1 MQEFKDDND
10 GVSSVVEKQR
20 KFFAS
25 AQTREFAFRSD
36 ALLKVEKYLINHREQ
51 LLQAL
56 AEDLRKPALEAF
68 LAEYYF
74 LLQEVRLIRKG
85 LKKWMKPKKVKCPIY
100 FQPCK
105 SSVVREPFGVILIIA
120 PWNYPIQLAI
130 SPLIAAIAAGNTV
143 VLKPSE
149 VSTASERFLVEMV
162 AECFDAEYVATV
174 TGGVDVAQR
183 LLETKFDFIFY
194 TGSTEVGK
202 IVAGQ
207 AAKNLTPVV
216 LELGGKCPCIIDE
229 TVDLDMA
236 AKRVLSGK
244 FFNAGQTCF
253 APDFVV
259 VHDSVKDAFV
269 KACEDLLANTPWDQ
283 EMGSIINENH
293 YQRLQKVVSGKQCI
307 QQGDDRPAEQFMA
320 PRLIPDVT
328 WSDDLMQQEV
338 FGPILPI
345 LTYQNGDELLS
356 RLAKFESP
364 LALYIFS
371 QNEQWVSSVLDILP
385 SGAVCINDTM
395 KQGSSLELPF
405 GGVGASGYGR
415 YRGLV
420 GLDSMS
426 YERAIVKR
434 YNFSFKPMDIIPPYG
449 KAYTTLKKW
458 MR

>member
-1 MQEFKDDND
+1 MQELSDND
-10 GVSSVVEKQR
+10 NGVSSVVEKQR

-25 AQTREFAFRSD
+25 AQTREFTFRSD
-36 ALLKVEKYLINHREQ
+36 ALLRVEKYLVNHREQ

-56 AEDLRKPALEAF
+56 AEDLGKPALEAF

-85 LKKWMKPKKVKCPIY
+85 LKKWMKPKKVKTPIY

-105 SSVVREPFGVILIIA
+105 SSIVREPFGITLIIA
-120 PWNYPIQLAI
+120 PWNYPIQLAV

-149 VSTASERFLVEMV
+149 VSTASEQFLTEMV
-162 AECFDAEYVATV
+162 AECFDEKHVATV

-202 IVAGQ
+202 IVAVH

-269 KACEDLLANTPWDQ
+269 KACENLFADTPWHQ
-283 EMGSIINENH
+283 EMASIVNEIH
-293 YQRLQKVVSGKQCI
+293 YLRLQKMISEKECI
-307 QQGDDRPAEQFMA
+307 QQGEDRPVELFMA
-320 PRLIPDVT
+320 PRLIPETT
-328 WSDDLMQQEV
+328 WSDEVMQEEV
-338 FGPILPI
+338 FGPVLPI
-345 LTYQNGDELLS
+345 LTYQDGDELLS
-356 RLAKFESP
+356 RLADFESP
-364 LALYIFS
+364 LALYLFS
-371 QNEQWVSSVLDILP
+371 KNEQWLASVLSTLP
-385 SGAVCINDTM
+385 SGGVCINDTM
-395 KQGSSLELPF
+395 KQGSNLELSF

-426 YERAIVKR
+426 YERAVVKR
-434 YNFSFKPMDIIPPYG
+434 YEFSFKAMDIIPPYG
-449 KAYTTLKKW
+449 KAYTALKKW
-458 MR
+458 MK